1 MGDGIAVALGVRM
14 ANVLKPHSQEW
25 FDALELANPGQAAQT
40 KQIISLAGKND
51 VCSVCGDEP
60 AQDFCLPGR
69 EITPG
74 IIATMKLCNDCRSI
88 RANGGENFVPI
99 EG

>member
-1 MGDGIAVALGVRM
+1 MVD
-14 ANVLKPHSQEW
+14 VLKPHSQKW
-25 FDALELANPGQAAQT
+25 FDALEVANPAQAAQT
-40 KQIISLAGKND
+40 KRLISLAGKND

-60 AQDFCLPGR
+60 AQDFYLPGR
-69 EITPG
+69 EIAPQ
-74 IIATMKLCNDCRSI
+74 IIATLKLCDDCRSI